1 MNVPDILALDLFYF
15 FFSFV
20 ECRLSHQNLKFDSEC
35 DNKIW
40 CHMKYNAR
48 WLLFLSPKF
57 VSIFRVFSPLYRIVR
72 RAISFFF
79 SFIIYL
85 NVECNMVKYGAQ
97 RGTKNQN
104 EFSGNGEHCLQ
115 VYWTVSIY
123 VTETNDTCAL
133 KFMKSYWTLIRYN
146 SIGPYSNLRIFF
158 NSNNWHVCLF
168 SSTNTDCWPITY
180 GKQLFN
186 SSGIDSINDWIHSN
200 LSSFF

>member
-1 MNVPDILALDLFYF
+1 MAWNECERPKFLKALSSLKKKSPLSEWQPFTWMNRVFQISSIDFQTKKKEQFNIVSWMFRIFLLWICSIF

-79 SFIIYL
+79 LFHYL
-85 NVECNMVKYGAQ
+85 SECRM
-97 RGTKNQN
+97 
-104 EFSGNGEHCLQ
+104 
-115 VYWTVSIY
+115 
-123 VTETNDTCAL
+123 
-133 KFMKSYWTLIRYN
+133 
-146 SIGPYSNLRIFF
+146 
-158 NSNNWHVCLF
+158 
-168 SSTNTDCWPITY
+168 
-180 GKQLFN
+180 
-186 SSGIDSINDWIHSN
+186 
-200 LSSFF
+200 